1 MIPRF
6 NAAVPF
12 LIVVITTL
20 VGMIM
25 GGRQAIL
32 DQPEE
37 RRMELTIVNIFTM
50 ADSVSALIWAS
61 FLASAVLFVML
72 RLQKI
77 LKLSEFME
85 VHHFI
90 FWSLSCKIFPKGSG
104 LLTLH
109 VYC

>member
-1 MIPRF
+1 MYIGMFMIPRF

-85 VHHFI
+85 VYIISFFGPSVACYI
-90 FWSLSCKIFPKGSG
+90 KDQGC
-104 LLTLH
+104 
-109 VYC
+109 